1 MIIELIEEIKPGTG
15 TMYAV
20 KAEGHSVKWFA
31 VKSEAEA
38 FYDTILA
45 DPTILEPKINILKSN
60 EIDVSLNKQN
70 S

>member
-1 MIIELIEEIKPGTG
+1 MIVELIEETKLGSG

-20 KAEGHSVKWFA
+20 KAEGHIARWFA
-31 VKSEAEA
+31 KKDEAEA
-38 FYDTILA
+38 FYDAILA
-45 DPTILEPKINILKSN
+45 DPTLLEPKINILKST